1 MRQEKN
7 HLEERLKMAGLRVT
21 PQRRAVWAAFRGGER
36 GHLTADEVYEV
47 ARRELPELSR
57 ATVYNSLAELVRV
70 ELLQAVKGF
79 GAVRYDPNLD
89 PDHHH
94 FRCRSCGNLYDIHL
108 QGIEN
113 LRLLSERKFVIE
125 RRTVILEG
133 YCPLCSS

>member
-1 MRQEKN
+1 
-7 HLEERLKMAGLRVT
+7 MAGLRMT
-21 PQRRAVWAAFRGGER
+21 PQRRAVWAAFRGGAR
-36 GHLTADEVYEV
+36 GHLTADEVYEF
-47 ARRELPELSR
+47 ARHELPELSR

-94 FRCRSCGNLYDIHL
+94 FRRLRCGNFYDVHL